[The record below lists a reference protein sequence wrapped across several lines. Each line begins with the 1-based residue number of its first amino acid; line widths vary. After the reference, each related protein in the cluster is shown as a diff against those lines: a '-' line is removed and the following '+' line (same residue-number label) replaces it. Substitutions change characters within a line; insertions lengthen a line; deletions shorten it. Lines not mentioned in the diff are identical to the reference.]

1 MAGLCGLALAR
12 GTAAGVGL
20 WRWEIAQEQARISAE
35 IAAQIAQEHARV
47 RAAELERRA
56 AEEQRWTGYLDRLRA
71 APGIVVTEAG
81 ERDGKFVLRACAIR
95 SPRPGSDFARV
106 RVRSGPRRQSLA
118 ALSGARSRLRAA
130 TARGLA
136 AAAAGRHSRD
146 RGRSHRR
153 DGIGDAPLALAART
167 AARLLPAGGPQ
178 LDLSQVQNVTEGVFA
193 KLRQAIQAREIRFN
207 TNDSLPAPGQD
218 AVLDQLAG
226 EIKDLMALAS
236 TMHVTAHI
244 RLTGHADDTGPGT
257 LNLSLSIARA
267 GAAMALLKKRGVPA
281 DLITIGGAGQLDPL
295 DVRDSDTARS
305 VNRRVSVAVSVEDE
319 R

>member
-1 MAGLCGLALAR
+1 MRDPLAPDP
-12 GTAAGVGL
+12 AAILRESGFDP
-20 WRWEIAQEQARISAE
+20 
-35 IAAQIAQEHARV
+35 ARV
-47 RAAELERRA
+47 VS
-56 AEEQRWTGYLDRLRA
+56 RWQPYQALD
-71 APGIVVTEAG
+71 PV
-81 ERDGKFVLRACAIR
+81 FVLQRLEASLPPPRSVTLAIAGDR
-95 SPRPGSDFARV
+95 IVATGSAT
-106 RVRSGPRRQSLA
+106 PLW
-118 ALSGARSRLRAA
+118 LSR
-130 TARGLA
+130 
-136 AAAAGRHSRD
+136 
-146 RGRSHRR
+146 
-153 DGIGDAPLALAART
+153 ART

-207 TNDSLPAPGQD
+207 TNESLPAPGQD

-267 GAAMALLKKRGVPA
+267 DAAMALLKKRAVPA